1 MKSGKTIVIFSG
13 AGLSAE
19 SGISTFRDSGGLWE
33 QHRIEDVASPE
44 GWQRNKELV
53 LNFYA
58 QRFAKAMACAPNPA
72 HIAIAALQEEFDVV
86 NITQNIDTLLERAGA
101 KNVWHLHGRID
112 FQKCEHHFSIFAD
125 DNAEFNCDYRA
136 RISSPTKLGDTCPK
150 CGSQLR
156 PDVVWFGEAV
166 DMRHEYLQTLM
177 EKAEIFIGVGTSAQV
192 YPAAGLLPLFRATPE
207 KYFIDPHPAYD
218 VLDGYEV
225 LEGTASQHV
234 PLLVK
239 RLLSNKKTAV
249 QDLNDEFSS

>member
-1 MKSGKTIVIFSG
+1 MKSKKAIIIFSG

-33 QHRIEDVASPE
+33 RHRIEDVASPE
-44 GWQRNKELV
+44 GWQRNKNLV
-53 LNFYA
+53 LDFYA
-58 QRFAKAMACAPNPA
+58 ERFAKATACTLNPA
-72 HIAIAALQEEFDVV
+72 HAAIASLQDDFDVV

-125 DNAEFNCDYRA
+125 DDAEFSCDYRA
-136 RISSPTKLGDTCPK
+136 QISSPTKPGNLCPK

-166 DMRHEYLQTLM
+166 DMRHDYLQTLM
-177 EKAEIFIGVGTSAQV
+177 SKAEIFIGVGTSAQV

-207 KYFIDPHPAYD
+207 KYFVDPRPAYD
-218 VLDGYEV
+218 VLNGFEV
-225 LEGTASQHV
+225 LEGTASHHV

-239 RLLSNKKTAV
+239 RLIEREKITAE
-249 QDLNDEFSS
+249 LNDEINS